1 MNRLKRREAL
11 SRLFCSASESSG
23 SSMNKDGGAET
34 LCSGEKNGGIRKRF
48 KDLLPGNLE
57 ERIRNEFCRPQFY
70 PPFSDREAWEK
81 LFRTPEKKQMAQR
94 ILMDTEVILSEDI
107 PPLPVMDYIAYRLR
121 GNRTDYEAGYFR
133 RRSNLGRLSL
143 ALCLTGDTEK
153 YLPPLVNH
161 LWAIVNERYW
171 CIHAHAFYQE
181 KDVLPPDAD
190 TQTRLD
196 LFSASTASLVA
207 DVMNITGSEIE
218 HLSPNMAELFRQ
230 ETIRKTLRPFLNH
243 EYETPYFWQN
253 GQGNWSIW
261 ISESLLNAG
270 LLLLEDPEDL
280 VRLIDELNG
289 IADRYYDFSFD
300 DGFCDEGPGYWI
312 KSAAEFFRYADHLE
326 KAFPG
331 SMEKLYAEP
340 KFRAMLEFPARV
352 RMAPDRLLN
361 FSDGGSRIKLPL
373 PLLAAAAKATGSEL
387 LLQFARQQFSLAQQ
401 DEHAAIPLPPYRM
414 QAKTR
419 IHLDTGD
426 FFQQTAEFFF
436 TPRPWEE
443 DTSANSS
450 SFPGSAPKSIP
461 ENESTFYPGRLGIVR
476 GGKEGFCASLK
487 GGHNGE
493 MHNHNDLGHFTLF
506 HGRTPV
512 VIDLGTDVYTAKTFS
527 GKRYESLYHG
537 AQGHNAPFFSGIG
550 ETAGKSFSAS
560 LEFRKLEDGSQSLSS
575 DLLHAYPGEAGLQS
589 FRRTLSLSPDGKVC
603 TISDRFSVNA
613 STSPELLITLF
624 TPVPVSV
631 MDKILL
637 FDGQIRLD
645 ASSFDS
651 VELAPFV
658 HNDANIRKSWG
669 DQLTRIRLTLLAG
682 NSGACSLVFSLP
694 GGAAEDSSPSSRK
707 LPQPPP
713 ASA

>member
-1 MNRLKRREAL
+1 MNHGIQKQTRKQMQVFRIFHSPEPA
-11 SRLFCSASESSG
+11 SG
-23 SSMNKDGGAET
+23 SGAGASANSSEKRN
-34 LCSGEKNGGIRKRF
+34 SGEENGGRKKRF
-48 KDLLPGNLE
+48 KDLLPENLE
-57 ERIRNEFCRPQFY
+57 ERIRNEFRRPQFY
-70 PPFSDREAWEK
+70 PPFSDRETWEK
-81 LFRTPEKKQMAQR
+81 LTRAPENKQMAQR
-94 ILMDTEVILSEDI
+94 ILMDTEVILSEEI

-153 YLPPLVNH
+153 YLPSLVNH

-190 TQTRLD
+190 TRTRLD
-196 LFSASTASLVA
+196 LFSSSTASLVA
-207 DVMNITGSEIE
+207 DVMNIIGSEIE

-280 VRLIDELNG
+280 IRLIDELNG

-331 SMEKLYAEP
+331 SMKKLYAEP

-361 FSDGGSRIKLPL
+361 FSDAGSRIKLPL
-373 PLLAAAAKATGSEL
+373 PLLAAAGKATGSEL
-387 LLQFARQQFSLAQQ
+387 LLQFARQQFSLAQE
-401 DEHAAIPLPPYRM
+401 DMSSALPLPPYRM

-436 TPRPWEE
+436 TPRPWGEE
-443 DTSANSS
+443 SPGDDCSS
-450 SFPGSAPKSIP
+450 SSPESASGSIQ
-461 ENESTFYPGRLGIVR
+461 ENGSTFYPGRLGILR
-476 GGKEGFCASLK
+476 SGKDGFCASLK

-506 HGRTPV
+506 HGMTPV

-550 ETAGKSFSAS
+550 ETAGKSFSAT
-560 LEFRKLEDGSQSLSS
+560 LEFQKLEDGTQCLSS
-575 DLLHAYPGEAGLQS
+575 DLLHAYPAEAGLQS
-589 FRRTLSLSPDGKVC
+589 FRRTLSLSPDGRVC
-603 TISDRFSVNA
+603 TVSDQFSVTA
-613 STSPELLITLF
+613 PSSPALLITLF
-624 TPVPVSV
+624 TPVPVSIT
-631 MDKILL
+631 DKFLL

-645 ASSFDS
+645 ATSFDS

-669 DQLTRIRLTLLAG
+669 DQLTRISLTLLPG
-682 NSGACSLVFSLP
+682 NSGACRLIFSP
-694 GGAAEDSSPSSRK
+694 AAGTDSPARPS
-707 LPQPPP
+707 
-713 ASA
+713 